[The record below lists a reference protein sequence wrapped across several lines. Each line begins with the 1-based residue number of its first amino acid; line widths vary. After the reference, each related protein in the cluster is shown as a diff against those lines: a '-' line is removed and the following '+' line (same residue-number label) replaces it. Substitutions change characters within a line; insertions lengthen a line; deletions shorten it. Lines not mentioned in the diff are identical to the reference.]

1 MCGPLLRTISLLAAE
16 AGLVRA
22 RSVAADQAHVAGRRQ
37 LYAAGVPRWLVRRE
51 IRFRRWQRTGRQT
64 VALHNGPLSAEATRW
79 VAVIE
84 SGPRAALSGVTAL
97 QHDGVASLT
106 DEAVHIFVPK
116 GTIKRRLRGVTRHE
130 SRRWRKEDLEAAGIP
145 RTKPAV
151 SAVMAALWAVT
162 ERQATFFLLLPVQQG
177 LCSPAQL
184 ADALE
189 RVRRHRF
196 RKALWLAVADIVDGA
211 RSLGEL
217 DVGRALARRGL
228 PKPSRQVRRTRPDGS
243 VYLDL
248 AWDDYG
254 LTMEVDGSQHDLPW
268 LRLSDTVRDLETL
281 AEGAAPMRIPL
292 LAWRLDE
299 ERVLDA
305 IEAVFR
311 ARGWTRAAA

>member
-1 MCGPLLRTISLLAAE
+1 MRISAHAAE
-16 AGLVRA
+16 LGLARA
-22 RSVAADQAHVAGRRQ
+22 RRIGRDQEQIGGRRQ

-51 IRFRRWQRTGRQT
+51 IRLGRWQRTGRQT
-64 VALHNGPLSAEATRW
+64 VALHNGPLGVAARRW
-79 VAVIE
+79 IAVIE
-84 SGPRAALSGVTAL
+84 SGPRAALSGTTAL
-97 QHDGVASLT
+97 QHDGVTALT
-106 DEAVHIFVPK
+106 DDAVHILLPK
-116 GTIKRRLRGVTRHE
+116 GTIKRRLRGVVRHE
-130 SRRWRKEDLEAAGIP
+130 SRRWREEDLEPAGIR

-162 ERQATFFLLLPVQQG
+162 ERQATFFLILPVQQG
-177 LCSPAQL
+177 LCTPAQL
-184 ADALE
+184 VDVLE

-211 RSLGEL
+211 RSIGEL

-228 PKPSRQVRRTRPDGS
+228 PKPSRQVRRTRDDGS

-254 LTMEVDGSQHDLPW
+254 LTMEIDGSQHELPW
-268 LRLSDTVRDLETL
+268 MQLDDTVRDLETL

-299 ERVLDA
+299 NRVLDA
-305 IEAVFR
+305 IESVFR
-311 ARGWTRAAA
+311 ARGWARAAA